1 MATSTPVNCNSTG
14 SHKFRVYVTNASDN
28 GTATNTTYKR
38 SLTTRGEFYNNAKST
53 WSPSGTVVTTFTPN
67 KTFSYDSSI
76 TTQTVTSNFSS
87 VSVAAKSTDYSKTT
101 SSYSH
106 AATFIKA
113 CESYTVTN
121 KTVGT
126 INSYTTTYTGSAV
139 TIAAR
144 TKYTITYNLNKTGAV
159 HATGYQ
165 TYCTAC
171 GGDHKS
177 YGYSA
182 RVYTNSSGTGL
193 TPTCT
198 GYKFLGW
205 STSSTATTPMYY
217 SGDTYS
223 TNADLTLYGVWQK
236 AYTIA
241 VYPFSGQI
249 APAAGTVTGGGTY
262 DYGNTVTITATPNID
277 YVFDGWW
284 RGTHMGGDTQVSTNS
299 TYTFTCIGSAS
310 YWAHFHLNK
319 TTVTLTVDANGGSV
333 PSTSGWSPSGGA
345 SSQKSKTVWVGM
357 DYSDCGYLPIPTRTN
372 YAFEGWYS
380 LASGGNQFT
389 SSDGVITDAY
399 STAVDNYYDWET
411 GDWIGTSNL
420 TLYAHWIY
428 DGEYTLTI
436 RYHLNGGTIST
447 RVYPKGTSASSYYKF
462 GPDSLIYDCSSTG
475 GNPVIH
481 ETVLTQCKTSES
493 KTKFINLLNYDTY
506 GSSRSGASIISG
518 SEYITQNGTI
528 INQQTTSALQVNAA
542 TVYNLLDGQYITSDT
557 TVILYINWNINTY
570 ALDIQYALNGGTISD
585 APHQSGSHYYKPV
598 NGYVYDTS
606 SSNNRSTPYRTH
618 VECLSNNSQSTV
630 VNLLNYTTYN
640 ATRSGYSVPSQA
652 EYITDNGILL
662 NQDTTTTSDT
672 NPATVYNLLGGHNL
686 TANTVITI
694 NINWTSNTATIY
706 VKTDQGWKK
715 GIVYVKT
722 SSGWKQGTPYI
733 KTTNG
738 WKQGN

>member
-87 VSVAAKSTDYSKTT
+87 VNVAAKSTDYSKTT
-101 SSYSH
+101 SSYNH
-106 AATFIKA
+106 AATFNKA
-113 CESYTVTN
+113 CESYTITN

-126 INSYTTTYTGSAV
+126 VSSYTTTYTGSAV

-223 TNADLTLYGVWQK
+223 TNADLTLYGVWQE

-241 VYPFSGQI
+241 VRPFSGGSMI
-249 APAAGTVTGGGTY
+249 GGTVTGGGTY
-262 DYGNTVTITATPNID
+262 NYGDTVTITATPGTD
-277 YVFDGWW
+277 YVFVGWW
-284 RGTHMGGDTQVSTNS
+284 KGTSMGGDTQVSTNS
-299 TYTFTCIGSAS
+299 TYTFTCTGSAS

-319 TTVTLTVDANGGSV
+319 TTVTLNLNGGTGAIVAKPTYSYETSGTFAGGSTYLSYPLGHTAEDPNTYTSNVYASSGSTAYATYSFDFSSVPSDATNISVEVKCNGRRENSTDDSTHMANLDLYTGTTLKVSSKFTSDAEETVTINGGTWTRAQLLDAKLRFTVAYYGGRLYGITWKVTYTSSTNLTEKFTYGEITNNIVAKGTGNGGFIGWYTSSSGGTQVFDSNGKWVSGTYWNSSGQWNYQASSLTLYAHWQTYTLTVDANSGSV
-333 PSTSGWSPSGGA
+333 PSTSGWIPSGGA

-380 LASGGNQFT
+380 SASGGNQFT

-399 STAVDNYYDWET
+399 SAAVDNYYDWET

-428 DGEYTLTI
+428 DGEYTL
-436 RYHLNGGTIST
+436 
-447 RVYPKGTSASSYYKF
+447 
-462 GPDSLIYDCSSTG
+462 
-475 GNPVIH
+475 
-481 ETVLTQCKTSES
+481 
-493 KTKFINLLNYDTY
+493 
-506 GSSRSGASIISG
+506 
-518 SEYITQNGTI
+518 
-528 INQQTTSALQVNAA
+528 
-542 TVYNLLDGQYITSDT
+542 
-557 TVILYINWNINTY
+557 
-570 ALDIQYALNGGTISD
+570 
-585 APHQSGSHYYKPV
+585 
-598 NGYVYDTS
+598 
-606 SSNNRSTPYRTH
+606 
-618 VECLSNNSQSTV
+618 
-630 VNLLNYTTYN
+630 
-640 ATRSGYSVPSQA
+640 
-652 EYITDNGILL
+652 
-662 NQDTTTTSDT
+662 
-672 NPATVYNLLGGHNL
+672 
-686 TANTVITI
+686 
-694 NINWTSNTATIY
+694 Y